1 MPLVKGNWDKNP
13 FETQL
18 MYSFSGEKSSCFI
31 TLKNNEKS
39 RWLLVLKEEKMP

>member
-18 MYSFSGEKSSCFI
+18 MHSFSADKSLCFI

-39 RWLLVLKEEKMP
+39 RGLLVLKEEKML